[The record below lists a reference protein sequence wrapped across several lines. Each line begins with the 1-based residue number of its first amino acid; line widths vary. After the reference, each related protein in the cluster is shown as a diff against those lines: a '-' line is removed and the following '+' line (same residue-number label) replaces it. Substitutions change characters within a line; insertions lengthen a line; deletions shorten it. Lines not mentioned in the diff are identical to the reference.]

1 MIFLNLDQT
10 MYKLVTT
17 FENKKGHKHIE
28 GDKSVYFPNCIDFFT
43 EYTHAEIYRIVHF
56 KHMEFIVR

>member
-43 EYTHAEIYRIVHF
+43 EYTHAEIY
-56 KHMEFIVR
+56 